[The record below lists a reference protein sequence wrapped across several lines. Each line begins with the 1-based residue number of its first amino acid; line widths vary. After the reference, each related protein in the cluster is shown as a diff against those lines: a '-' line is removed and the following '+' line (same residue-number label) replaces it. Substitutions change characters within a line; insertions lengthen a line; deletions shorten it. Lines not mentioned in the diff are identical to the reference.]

1 MYEAEI
7 EMLKEIIE
15 NKEVKIIGIQK
26 WNRYL

>member
-26 WNRYL
+26 RNRYL